1 MRWLNIGANCSV
13 LINFSCDTR
22 LCSLAFIL
30 CWLCLYT
37 RISLIFLPVTHVT
50 TLLKHVHIIMI
61 NIKSGVRNFEVS
73 SEDESYVYWTVHH
86 LDS

>member
-1 MRWLNIGANCSV
+1 MFVRDIRAATVRWLNNSAHCSV

-30 CWLCLYT
+30 CWSCLY
-37 RISLIFLPVTHVT
+37 ISVIFLPVTHVT

-61 NIKSGVRNFEVS
+61 NIKSGGQNFEES
-73 SEDESYVYWTVHH
+73 SKD
-86 LDS
+86 